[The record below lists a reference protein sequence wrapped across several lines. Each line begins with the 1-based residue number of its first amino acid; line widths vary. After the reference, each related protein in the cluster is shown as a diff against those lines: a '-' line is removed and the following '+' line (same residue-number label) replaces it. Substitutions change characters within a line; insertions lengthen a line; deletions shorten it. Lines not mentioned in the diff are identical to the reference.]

1 MELVLAML
9 LVSPL
14 VGFAI
19 YGIDCLAE
27 RFNGHRLSYEALDS
41 LKDLWS
47 YNERKFFRSV
57 LKHKDMKKLERKMK
71 PIIINIALKSA
82 LEDIETEGANSKIFV
97 LMENEAERVLRDFGR
112 KDL

>member
-1 MELVLAML
+1 MDVITLSWTV
-9 LVSPL
+9 PL
-14 VGFAI
+14 VCFAL
-19 YGIDCLAE
+19 YGVECFVE
-27 RFNGHRLSYEALDS
+27 RFNGHRLSYEARDS
-41 LKDLWS
+41 LSDLWS

-57 LKHKDMKKLERKMK
+57 LKDKDMKKIERKMK
-71 PIIINIALKSA
+71 PIIIDIALKSA